1 MEWENIKVV
10 LYTMENG
17 QVILEM
23 DGVYFKIKLLDIVMS
38 EVGNKIESMDLADS
52 KIWPLYMKDNFTKIK
67 NKGLES

>member
-1 MEWENIKVV
+1 
-10 LYTMENG
+10 MENG

-52 KIWPLYMKDNFTKIK
+52 KI
-67 NKGLES
+67 